1 MDGEILTDG
10 SSLPALSERVMEHQI
25 GPCRVLMLPTPV
37 RSMVT
42 WKASFRA
49 NPDFSTE
56 EDLLQGLTVS
66 LLDKGTQRHDR
77 FAIAEE
83 LENRGAQ
90 VQFHSDGLHV
100 EFSGRAL
107 SHDAADVLALVAE
120 QLREPL
126 FDEGEF
132 EKSRSRI
139 VASVRRSM
147 ESTGTQAAGALMRRV
162 YAQAH
167 PNYSIDP
174 ERRITRLLELGVED
188 VRRYHTAH
196 FGSNELIIVVV
207 GDFEEEQILDAVRD
221 QFGDWHRHDS
231 PARFESHPLPPQA
244 ATAETPM
251 PDKQNVDVRMG
262 HGLTILRDEPDYMP
276 LYVANY
282 VLGGNFSARLMQ
294 IIRDDMGLTY
304 GIRSGL
310 YGITTEYGG
319 HWHVAVTLST
329 ENLTKGIDATVNEV
343 RRFVEDG
350 LDAEELE
357 DKKTTIVGAFKV
369 GLATTSGLAGTL
381 LKNAERGFDVG
392 YLDRFPMEVESVTTE
407 TANEVVSRHM
417 DPGRLIISKAGM
429 LSYEATRS
437 ATAR

>member
-1 MDGEILTDG
+1 MDGDILTDG
-10 SSLPALSERVMEHQI
+10 SSLPAFSERVAEHQI

-37 RSMVT
+37 RSMVS

-49 NPDFSTE
+49 NPDFSLE
-56 EDLLQGLTVS
+56 EDLIQGLTVS
-66 LLDKGTQRHDR
+66 LLDKGTQRRDR
-77 FAIAEE
+77 FALAEE

-90 VQFHSDGLHV
+90 VHFHSDGLHV
-100 EFSGRAL
+100 EFSGKAL
-107 SHDAADVLALVAE
+107 THDAADVLALVAE

-126 FDEGEF
+126 FDEDEF
-132 EKSRSRI
+132 DKSRSRI
-139 VASVRRSM
+139 IASVRRSM
-147 ESTGTQAAGALMRRV
+147 ESTGTQAAGALTRRV
-162 YAQAH
+162 YGPAH

-174 ERRITRLLELGVED
+174 ARRIARLSEARVED
-188 VRRYHTAH
+188 VRRYHAAH
-196 FGSNELIIVVV
+196 FGSNDLTMVVV
-207 GDFEEEQILDAVRD
+207 GDFDEEQILGAIRA
-221 QFGDWHRHDS
+221 QFGDWRRHDS
-231 PARFESHPLPPQA
+231 PAHFESHPLPSA
-244 ATAETPM
+244 SAMVETPM
-251 PDKQNVDVRMG
+251 PDKQNVDVRIG

-294 IIRDDMGLTY
+294 TIRDNMGLTY

-310 YGITTEYGG
+310 YGITTEYAG

-329 ENLTKGIDATVNEV
+329 ENLARGIDATVSEV
-343 RRFVEDG
+343 RRFVEGG
-350 LDAEELE
+350 LSSDELE

-392 YLDRFPMEVESVTTE
+392 YLDRYPQEVESVSMAS
-407 TANEVVSRHM
+407 ANEVVSKHM
-417 DPGRLIISKAGM
+417 DPDRLIISKAGM
-429 LSYEATRS
+429 LPHEVTRS